1 MRRTATAYAE
11 GRIRIRLG
19 RLVPRP
25 LRAGL
30 VILAG
35 GLGCWVLVVRGQP
48 ADGAA
53 LGLLAA
59 GGWGLGLIPV
69 HADRCATGPSPRRT
83 GDPAAPVEAEPPI
96 G

>member
-1 MRRTATAYAE
+1 MRKAATAFTEA
-11 GRIRIRLG
+11 RIRSA

-25 LRAGL
+25 VRRLL
-30 VILAG
+30 PLLAG
-35 GLGCWVLVVRGQP
+35 GLAGWLVLRGQP
-48 ADGAA
+48 ADGVA

-69 HADRCATGPSPRRT
+69 HADRWSTGPVRRRT
-83 GDPAAPVEAEPPI
+83 GEATARVEAEPPI

>member
-1 MRRTATAYAE
+1 MRKAATTFAE
-11 GRIRIRLG
+11 ARIRLG
-19 RLVPRP
+19 QLVPRR
-25 LRAGL
+25 LRRLLPMSAGA
-30 VILAG
+30 LAG
-35 GLGCWVLVVRGQP
+35 WLVLRGQP

-69 HADRCATGPSPRRT
+69 HADRWSTGPEPRRT
-83 GDPAAPVEAEPPI
+83 GEPKARMEAEPPI

>member
-1 MRRTATAYAE
+1 MRRPATAYAE
-11 GRIRIRLG
+11 ARIRLG

-25 LRAGL
+25 FRVGL
-30 VILAG
+30 LLAAG
-35 GLGCWVLVVRGQP
+35 GLAWWLPAVRGQLT
-48 ADGAA
+48 DGAV

-69 HADRCATGPSPRRT
+69 HADRWSTGPVRRRT
-83 GDPAAPVEAEPPI
+83 GEPVTRTEAEPPI